1 VTGLDPAIGLL
12 EFSSIA
18 RGVYAGDA
26 MVKRAP
32 VDAIYAGTVHP
43 GKYVVLVGGLT
54 ASVEEAM
61 AAGRAA
67 AADSIVAE
75 LTLPDVHPA
84 VVTALRGVRVPAA
97 AEAVGII
104 ETSTIAAAVAAAD
117 AAMKAAAVELLELA
131 LADDIGGK
139 GYATV
144 GGAVSDVEVAV
155 AAGVAAVAMGQL
167 VTSVVIPQA
176 HDELIANLDAHPR
189 FGKRTTS

>member
-1 VTGLDPAIGLL
+1 MSALAPAIGLL

-18 RGVYAGDA
+18 RGVYCGDA

-43 GKYVVLVGGLT
+43 GKYVVLVGGMT
-54 ASVEEAM
+54 ADVEEAM
-61 AAGRAA
+61 DAGRQSGGG
-67 AADSIVAE
+67 DIVAE
-75 LTLPDVHPA
+75 LVLPDVHPA

-97 AEAVGII
+97 AEAIGIV
-104 ETSTIAAAVAAAD
+104 ETRTIAAAVGAAD
-117 AAMKAAAVELLELA
+117 AAMKAAGVELLELA

-155 AAGVAAVAMGQL
+155 EAGLSAVSPSDV

-176 HDELIANLDAHPR
+176 HDEMVANLDDHPR
-189 FGKRTTS
+189 FGNRKTR

>member
-1 VTGLDPAIGLL
+1 VTGLAPAIGLL

-18 RGVYAGDA
+18 RGVFAGDA
-26 MVKRAP
+26 MVKQAP

-61 AAGRAA
+61 AAGREAG
-67 AADSIVAE
+67 ADAIVAE
-75 LTLPDVHPA
+75 LLLPEVHPA
-84 VVTALRGVRVPAA
+84 VITALSGVRVTAA
-97 AEAVGII
+97 AESIGII

-117 AAMKAAAVELLELA
+117 AAMKAAGVELLELA

-144 GGAVSDVEVAV
+144 GGMVADVEVAIE
-155 AAGVAAVAMGQL
+155 AGVAAIAPGHL

-176 HDELIANLDAHPR
+176 HDELVANLDAHPR
-189 FGKRTTS
+189 FGRRTTL